1 MENQLRLYLLIAFIL
16 LFQPVYSQ
24 IPSAPYSSD
33 TSTTDVHKPGQGIN
47 LYKGNFASV
56 KFSFYGQM
64 RYLNQFY
71 DNDTYTFENGNQIT
85 LDPRNDLQFQKIMLY
100 FNGFVHT
107 PKFRYLLYVWT
118 SNTSQGLG
126 AQVVVGG
133 NLQYK
138 FNKYLDLGVGIT
150 GLPSTRTLHGQFPGW
165 LRTDARPISEEYFRA
180 SFTTGIWVQG
190 EIAKNLYYKVMLGN
204 NLSQLGID
212 AGQLDD
218 GFDTFSG
225 LIYYA
230 SENFGQIARF
240 GDFNYSED
248 PAFKISAAFT
258 RSNETDQSQ
267 PGTEAPENSQIR
279 LSDGRT
285 LFSTGTF
292 GENIRVTDAKYEMF
306 SPHFTI
312 KYHGF
317 SLFTEFY
324 MRWISKLEANGPVPF
339 TNFDDNGFQVQASK
353 MLISKTL
360 MLYGYYS
367 KIYGN
372 QGDPYDYGVGLNI
385 YPFKNEVFRINPE
398 IMYVKNSPVGYLSYP
413 LLLGATGNTLMVT
426 AEIRF

>member
-1 MENQLRLYLLIAFIL
+1 MNLRWNIIFFV
-16 LFQPVYSQ
+16 LFSCPVYSQ
-24 IPSAPYSSD
+24 IPSVPYSSD
-33 TSTTDVHKPGQGIN
+33 TSNIDLHKPGEGVSI
-47 LYKGNFASV
+47 YKGKFASAN
-56 KFSFYGQM
+56 FSFYGQI

-71 DNDTYTFENGNQIT
+71 KNDTYTFNNGNQIT
-85 LDPRNDLQFQKIMLY
+85 LDPRNDIQFQKIMIY

-107 PKFRYLLYVWT
+107 PKFRYILYVWT
-118 SNTSQGLG
+118 SNTSLGLG

-138 FNKYLDLGVGIT
+138 INEYLDIGVGIT
-150 GLPSTRTLHGQFPGW
+150 GLPSTRSLHGQFPGW
-165 LRTDARPISEEYFRA
+165 LRTDARPISEEFFRA
-180 SFTTGIWVQG
+180 SFTTGIWAQG
-190 EIAKNLYYKVMLGN
+190 KIIDNLYYKAMLGN

-230 SENFGQIARF
+230 TENFGRIARF
-240 GDFNYSED
+240 GDFNYSEK
-248 PAFKISAAFT
+248 PAFKISTAFT

-267 PGTEAPENSQIR
+267 PGTEDPENSQIR

-285 LFSTGTF
+285 LFSNGTF
-292 GENIRVTDAKYEMF
+292 EQNILVTKAKYEML
-306 SPHFTI
+306 SPHFAI

-317 SLFTEFY
+317 SLFSEFY
-324 MRWISKLEANGPVPF
+324 FRWISNIEANGRIPYTEF
-339 TNFDDNGFQVQASK
+339 EDNGFQVQASK
-353 MLISKTL
+353 MIIKKTL

-372 QGDPYDYGVGLNI
+372 NGDPYDYGVGLNI
-385 YPFKNEVFRINPE
+385 YPFNNEVFRINPE
-398 IMYVKNSPVGYLSYP
+398 FMYVKNSPVGYLSYP